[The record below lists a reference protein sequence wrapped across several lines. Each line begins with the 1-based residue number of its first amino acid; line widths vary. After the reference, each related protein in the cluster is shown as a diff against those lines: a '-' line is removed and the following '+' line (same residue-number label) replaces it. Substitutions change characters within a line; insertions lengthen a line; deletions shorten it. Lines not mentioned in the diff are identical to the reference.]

1 MCRQL
6 PPRMNEI
13 SDEEVGDAEEDSIDH
28 EEENEDA
35 IEMESLQQQE
45 EDLRFA
51 PILMTAFLEY
61 TSYHDLEKEK
71 GLEHLNVVLDFLGEE
86 KVVDAVWWQLASG
99 QKKEVFEAL
108 LSVDFV
114 KEFEQE
120 EKSEES

>member
-1 MCRQL
+1 
-6 PPRMNEI
+6 
-13 SDEEVGDAEEDSIDH
+13 
-28 EEENEDA
+28 
-35 IEMESLQQQE
+35 
-45 EDLRFA
+45 
-51 PILMTAFLEY
+51 MTAFLEY